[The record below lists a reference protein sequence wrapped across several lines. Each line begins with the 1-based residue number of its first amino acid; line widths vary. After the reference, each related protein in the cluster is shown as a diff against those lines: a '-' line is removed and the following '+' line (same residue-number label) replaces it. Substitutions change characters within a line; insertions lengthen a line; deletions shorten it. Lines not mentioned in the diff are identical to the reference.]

1 MSVKDHR
8 VRAHPYSAITVQLTG
23 GNLLCCCNLILSPPC
38 PPMLTQVLIEGHG
51 QFRHQGVGK
60 SCSHCQRPPLKHK
73 LPPLPPTHLLSA
85 AVGLAIPLQPSMT
98 HVPRNDSSRAP
109 AGFCSSGRWLLGH
122 KGLDTA
128 LLTPSL

>member
-38 PPMLTQVLIEGHG
+38 PPMLTQVPMKGHG
-51 QFRHQGVGK
+51 QFRHEGVGQF
-60 SCSHCQRPPLKHK
+60 CSHRQRTTLKHE
-73 LPPLPPTHLLSA
+73 LPPTHLLP
-85 AVGLAIPLQPSMT
+85 AVVQLTILLQPSMP
-98 HVPRNDSSRAP
+98 HVPHNDSSRAP
-109 AGFCSSGRWLLGH
+109 VGFCSPGRSLLGH
-122 KGLDTA
+122 EGLDTA